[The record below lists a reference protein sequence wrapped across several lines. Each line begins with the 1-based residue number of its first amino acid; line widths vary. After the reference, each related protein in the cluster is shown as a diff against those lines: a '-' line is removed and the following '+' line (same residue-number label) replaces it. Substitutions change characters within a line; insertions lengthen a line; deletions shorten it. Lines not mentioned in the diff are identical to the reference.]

1 MQEVNALIFDLDNT
15 LALTQDLH
23 YLAFREVFARRGLN
37 FTRADDA
44 RYAGKGSSCIFPEFA
59 KENGRSLS
67 EEELTGMAKEKAE
80 IYDRLLHSSEI
91 REVPGAQAFVEKM
104 FNAGIKIGVAS
115 GNKLPAIEYILG
127 KIGLSEEVVAVMVN
141 KYVLHAK
148 PEPDIFLAAAKRLG
162 VPPEECIVFEDATNG
177 VIAAKKGGFRV
188 IALTT
193 TFDEKTLREAGAD
206 EVVGDFTELD
216 GAMLTR
222 LSSTSDE

>member
-1 MQEVNALIFDLDNT
+1 MNTVNALIFDLDNT

-23 YLAFREVFARRGLN
+23 YLAFREVFAQRGLD
-37 FTRADDA
+37 FTKDDDA

-59 KENGRSLS
+59 QEKGKSFTQA
-67 EEELTGMAKEKAE
+67 ELDAMAKEKAT

-91 REVPGAQAFVEKM
+91 REVPGAQAFVERM
-104 FNAGIKIGVAS
+104 FNAGVRIGVAS
-115 GNKLPAIEYILG
+115 GNKMAAIEFILG
-127 KIGLSEEVVAVMVN
+127 KIGLSEEITAVMVN

-148 PEPDIFLAAAKRLG
+148 PEPDVFLACAKRLG

-193 TFDEKTLREAGAD
+193 TFDEKALREAGAD
-206 EVVGDFTELD
+206 EVVGDYAQIAD
-216 GAMLTR
+216 AMQGLVVFI
-222 LSSTSDE
+222 